1 MIHLPASV
9 RVYLC
14 LTPCDTCVRAST
26 VCTRWYGS
34 TWSWTPSPDTCFID
48 RSITPVTAQEI
59 RRVRITHVFHPLN
72 GRQFDLIEHR
82 VIFAESVVYFHDDTG
97 ELREIPAAWTDFV
110 ALDPFVE
117 VAAGR
122 SPLHAERLLELA
134 DLVSMTSA
142 LDAGD
147 VK

>member
-1 MIHLPASV
+1 M
-9 RVYLC
+9 
-14 LTPCDTCVRAST
+14 
-26 VCTRWYGS
+26 
-34 TWSWTPSPDTCFID
+34 
-48 RSITPVTAQEI
+48 
-59 RRVRITHVFHPLN
+59 RITHVFHPLN

-82 VIFAESVVYFHDDTG
+82 AIFAESVVYFHDDTG

-134 DLVSMTSA
+134 DLVAATSVV
-142 LDAGD
+142 DTGG

>member
-1 MIHLPASV
+1 M
-9 RVYLC
+9 RV
-14 LTPCDTCVRAST
+14 
-26 VCTRWYGS
+26 
-34 TWSWTPSPDTCFID
+34 
-48 RSITPVTAQEI
+48 
-59 RRVRITHVFHPLN
+59 THAFHPLN
-72 GRQFDLIEHR
+72 GRHFDLIEHR
-82 VIFAESVVYFHDDTG
+82 AIFAESIVYFHDDTG

-134 DLVSMTSA
+134 DLVAAASVV
-142 LDAGD
+142 DEGG